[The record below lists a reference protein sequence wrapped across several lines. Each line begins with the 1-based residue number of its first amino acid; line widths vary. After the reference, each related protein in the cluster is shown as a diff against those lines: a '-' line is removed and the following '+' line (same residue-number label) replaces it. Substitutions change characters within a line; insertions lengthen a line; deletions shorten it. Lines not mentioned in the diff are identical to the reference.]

1 MMKKEEQ
8 NLTLEELIE
17 NKQEEVI
24 SSATGS
30 ELVSL
35 IAISELTNTD
45 KMKVVSRIKYEQV
58 SLLTKLALF
67 SQTFG
72 IDFINDIADNI
83 LQLQVSINGYGRKE
97 LVSVVNQSISNVEQN
112 QKNIKKRYI

>member
-45 KMKVVSRIKYEQV
+45 KMKVITYK
-58 SLLTKLALF
+58 
-67 SQTFG
+67 
-72 IDFINDIADNI
+72 I
-83 LQLQVSINGYGRKE
+83 
-97 LVSVVNQSISNVEQN
+97 
-112 QKNIKKRYI
+112 